1 MEEKFTLLVT
11 NSQYSALDDIRGL
24 AALAHTMF
32 MCAGRTPEGWILKG
46 SAKAF
51 DELLS
56 DLHTEVDERMCSKKN
71 LSKLVQIINKI
82 EELFPH
88 EDIF

>member
-1 MEEKFTLLVT
+1 MEETFALLVT
-11 NSQYSALDDIRGL
+11 NAQYSALDDIRGL
-24 AALAHTMF
+24 AAPAHTMF
-32 MCAGRTPEGWILKG
+32 MCAERTPEGWILKG
-46 SAKAF
+46 TAQAF

-71 LSKLVQIINKI
+71 LSKLVQIIIKI

>member
-1 MEEKFTLLVT
+1 MKDTFALFVT
-11 NSQYSALDDIRGL
+11 RSQYSALDDIRGL
-24 AALAHTMF
+24 AASAHTMF
-32 MCAGRTPEGWILKG
+32 MCADRTPEGWILKG

-56 DLHTEVDERMCSKKN
+56 DLHMEVDERMCPKKN